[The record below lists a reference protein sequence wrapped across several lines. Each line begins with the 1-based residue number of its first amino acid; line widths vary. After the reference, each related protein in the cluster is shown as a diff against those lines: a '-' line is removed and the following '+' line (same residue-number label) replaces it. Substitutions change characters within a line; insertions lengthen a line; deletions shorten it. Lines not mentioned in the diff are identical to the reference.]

1 MPCFETNRAIFNG
14 VDMKIKKKAVIFV
27 AVPIILV
34 LLYLGFNLRVGQTFI
49 MVTAEPAE
57 DFVVLCTKRKRKF
70 LGHTSTHT
78 SKITKVIVTKSGVA
92 QSCGYFI
99 GGEPGV
105 LRVMHP
111 TLVGNGKKHYVQD
124 GVLHRVYDKTKLDVL
139 DEQKAKFE
147 AGYWDKSRNPGGS
160 FLGSR
165 PGCGFPHQY
174 FDYYKQVRDINIDHF
189 KVFYQK
195 SILEC
200 LNKSY
205 KETRK
210 HDPYLA
216 KKLPEPSIRIN
227 QLWVSIK
234 GEITK

>member
-1 MPCFETNRAIFNG
+1 
-14 VDMKIKKKAVIFV
+14 MKITKKTKIFV

-34 LLYLGFNLRVGQTFI
+34 FLYLGFNLRVGQTFVI
-49 MVTAEPAE
+49 ETAEPAE
-57 DFVVLCTKRKRKF
+57 DFVVLCTKRKRK
-70 LGHTSTHT
+70 LIGHTSTHT
-78 SKITKVIVTKSGVA
+78 SKITKVIVTKSGVE

-111 TLVGNGKKHYVQD
+111 TLIGDGKKHYVKA

-147 AGYWDKSRNPGGS
+147 AGYFDKQRNPGWEY
-160 FLGSR
+160 LGSR

-174 FDYYKQVRDINIDHF
+174 FEYYKQAKKISLNHF
-189 KVFYQK
+189 IGLYQR

-200 LNKSY
+200 LEKSY
-205 KETRK
+205 KETEK
-210 HDPYLA
+210 YDPKLA
-216 KKLPEPSIRIN
+216 KKLPKPDIRVK
-227 QLWVSIK
+227 QLWDSLK
-234 GEITK
+234 